1 MHFTFILLN
10 YETDIY
16 SNIFLKTKQ
25 SYPVFKDPQRY
36 PELADPKLEGN
47 FPMRSLH
54 QAVAVA
60 AMCLNEEPSVRPL
73 ISDVVTA
80 LSFLG
85 IDPMNQDP
93 QVLSPIDMPSPTQK
107 NEESS
112 ATLSLLDDDSA
123 FERQKAVDEAMEWGS
138 NTRNKPSS
146 L

>member
-1 MHFTFILLN
+1 
-10 YETDIY
+10 
-16 SNIFLKTKQ
+16 
-25 SYPVFKDPQRY
+25 
-36 PELADPKLEGN
+36 
-47 FPMRSLH
+47 MRSLH

-85 IDPMNQDP
+85 NQDP
-93 QVLSPIDMPSPTQK
+93 HGIAPVDMPSPPQDHHQEDH
-107 NEESS
+107 NSS

-123 FERQKAVDEAMEWGS
+123 NIERQRAVAEAIEWGTS
-138 NTRNKPSS
+138 NTRNKSASS